1 MTSTPAPF
9 WAGKPLIG
17 LDEQMK
23 DRINEFLANGY
34 LTATSIIKFDCFKSY
49 EETTTYLQGINKIRF
64 GYLYHYSSLTYDA
77 NAQIPQQA
85 KDGNYYNLP
94 EPLKAICG
102 DIWKTITEIKVAD
115 FKLRAKV
122 KSLLEQDRNLDID
135 DFLLTIGFKPTH
147 QNMIYSNGLQ
157 VTRLF

>member
-1 MTSTPAPF
+1 L
-9 WAGKPLIG
+9 AGKPMMG

-34 LTATSIIKFDCFKSY
+34 LTSTSIIKFDCFKSY
-49 EETTTYLQGINKIRF
+49 EETTTYLQGVNQIRF

-77 NAQIPQQA
+77 NALIPQQA
-85 KDGNYYNLP
+85 NDGNYYNLP

-135 DFLLTIGFKPTH
+135 DFLLTIGFEPTH

>member
-1 MTSTPAPF
+1 M
-9 WAGKPLIG
+9 AGQPMIG

-49 EETTTYLQGINKIRF
+49 EETTTYLQGVNKIRF

-77 NAQIPQQA
+77 NAETPKQSE
-85 KDGNYYNLP
+85 DGNYYDLP

-102 DIWKTITEIKVAD
+102 DIWKTITEIKIGD
-115 FKLRAKV
+115 FKLKAKV
-122 KSLLEQDRNLDID
+122 TSLLNEDSNLEID
-135 DFLLTIGFKPTH
+135 NFLLTVGFEPTH
-147 QNMIYSNGLQ
+147 QNMIYSNGVQ
-157 VTRLF
+157 VTKLF

>member
-1 MTSTPAPF
+1 L
-9 WAGKPLIG
+9 AGQPMIG

-23 DRINEFLANGY
+23 DRINEFLADGY

-49 EETTTYLQGINKIRF
+49 EETTTYLLGTNKIRF

-77 NAQIPQQA
+77 KSETPKQA
-85 KDGNYYNLP
+85 EDGNYYNLP

-102 DIWKTITEIKVAD
+102 DIWKSITEIKVSD

-122 KSLLEQDRNLDID
+122 KSLTDEVGNLEID

-147 QNMIYSNGLQ
+147 ENMI
-157 VTRLF
+157 

>member
-1 MTSTPAPF
+1 M
-9 WAGKPLIG
+9 IG

-49 EETTTYLQGINKIRF
+49 QETTTYLYGIESICF
-64 GYLYHYSSLTYDA
+64 GYLYHYTSLTYDA
-77 NAQIPQQA
+77 NAETPKQA
-85 KDGNYYNLP
+85 QDGNYYNLP

-102 DIWKTITEIKVAD
+102 DIWKTITEIKVSD

-122 KSLLEQDRNLDID
+122 KSLLVEDHNLEID
-135 DFLLTIGFKPTH
+135 SFLLALGFEPSH
-147 QNMIYSNGLQ
+147 QNMIYSSGVQ
-157 VTRLF
+157 VTKLN

>member
-1 MTSTPAPF
+1 MM
-9 WAGKPLIG
+9 G

-49 EETTTYLQGINKIRF
+49 EETTTYLQGVNQIRF

-77 NAQIPQQA
+77 NALIPQQA
-85 KDGNYYNLP
+85 NDGNYYNLP
-94 EPLKAICG
+94 EPLRAICG

-135 DFLLTIGFKPTH
+135 DFLLTIGFEPTH

-157 VTRLF
+157 VTRLFW

>member
-23 DRINEFLANGY
+23 DRISEFLANGY

-49 EETTTYLQGINKIRF
+49 EETTTYLQGVNKIRF

-77 NAQIPQQA
+77 NSETPKPSQ
-85 KDGNYYNLP
+85 DGNYYDLP
-94 EPLKAICG
+94 APLKAICG
-102 DIWKTITEIKVAD
+102 DIWKTITEIKVDD

-122 KSLLEQDRNLDID
+122 KSLLDKDSNLEMD
-135 DFLLTIGFKPTH
+135 DFLLTIGFQPIH
-147 QNMIYSNGLQ
+147 QNMIYSNGVQ
-157 VTRLF
+157 VTKLY

>member
-1 MTSTPAPF
+1 M
-9 WAGKPLIG
+9 IG

-115 FKLRAKV
+115 FKLSAKV